1 MVDYNFKQE
10 ADTDFD
16 YGCRP
21 SERSIEEHINR
32 GIINIDKPSGPTSHE
47 IDLWV
52 KNILHVSKTGHGG
65 TLDPKVTGVLPVALN
80 TATKSLQLLL
90 LSPKE
95 YVCLMR
101 LHKPLDDDLI
111 ISILEEF
118 TGKIYQVPPVKSAVK
133 RDLRVR
139 TIYEVKLLEIRD
151 GQDVLFRVKCESGT
165 YIRKYC
171 HDIGEALGC
180 GAHMAELRRTMAGS
194 FAEDE
199 TLTTLHDVTDAFYF
213 YKQDGDEKYLRNIIQ
228 PMEYTTR
235 YVKKIYVKDSAVDA
249 ICHGADLASSGIV
262 KLNNEIHENNTVAVM
277 TLKDELLAVG
287 QSLYSADEILSIDT
301 RIVVDIQKVFILPNT
316 YPKMWK

>member
-1 MVDYNFKQE
+1 MTEYEYKCEAETDYN
-10 ADTDFD
+10 
-16 YGCRP
+16 YGCSP
-21 SERSIEEHINR
+21 SERSIEEHINK
-32 GIINIDKPSGPTSHE
+32 GIINLDKPSGPTSHE
-47 IDLWV
+47 IDIWV
-52 KNILHVSKTGHGG
+52 RDIMNISKTGHGG

-101 LHKPLDDDLI
+101 LHKPVPEEDIINILD
-111 ISILEEF
+111 EF
-118 TGKIYQVPPVKSAVK
+118 TGKIYQLPPIKSAVK

-139 TIYEVKLLEIRD
+139 TIYELKLLEIQD
-151 GQDVLFRVKCESGT
+151 NQDVLFRVKCEAGT

-194 FAEDE
+194 FKEDE
-199 TLTTLHDVTDAFYF
+199 TLTTLQDITDAYYF
-213 YKQDGDEKYLRNIIQ
+213 YKQEEDERLLRQLIQ
-228 PMEYTTR
+228 PMEHTTK

-249 ICHGADLASSGIV
+249 ICHGADLANSGIV
-262 KLNNEIHENNTVAVM
+262 KINSQIHENNVIAVM

-287 QSLYSADEILSIDT
+287 RSLYSVDEILTSKT
-301 RIVVDIQKVFILPNT
+301 KTVVNIQKVFIQPQT
-316 YPKMWK
+316 YPMMWK